1 MPVRVVSCVRLRKS
15 RMEQQ
20 RGLLLFLGVQMLLV
34 GALLY
39 QSHHR
44 RSFTSFLRSLI
55 QDKPEDGEELPFLV
69 QVSSVGIPYQDV
81 YSNLSQIHPLDI
93 SDEDLPNCPII
104 SPYINGPLKVL
115 IPENLTMEQVVE
127 KNPLVELGGQYRPPD
142 CWTEQH
148 TAVVVPYCGQGRQL
162 QQLLFHLHP
171 FLQRQQLHYA
181 VYVVNQVNNS
191 PFNWGKLCNVG
202 FWEAMQEEDWDCVFF
217 HDVNLLPEDDRNRY
231 VCDVFPAHVSVAID
245 KFNYKLPYQGYL
257 GGVFAL
263 RPIHYLRIN
272 GFPNTYWGWDQE
284 DNEIAAR
291 VKLSGMLLSRP
302 HLLFGRYHMLEEG
315 QYPSH
320 KQSPQRGTPEGRLSG
335 GTRKRCAFY
344 SCCCCLCCGEKGADT
359 AHDPPVATN
368 KPEQKLHER
377 TRGRFFL
384 LGDFR
389 TKNCS
394 LSIRDV
400 SMGDSGTYFF
410 HVETSF
416 SEHSYLDKMF
426 SLKVTAL
433 IHKPHIPIPETL
445 ESGCPRNLTCS
456 VPWVCEQGTPPIFS
470 WTSAALTSLGP
481 KTLLSSVL
489 TLTPWP
495 QDHSTTV
502 TCQVMFPTT
511 GVIVERTIQL
521 NVTYAPQNV
530 AISIF
535 QGNRPALET
544 LQNASSLPILEGQAL
559 QLLCVADSNPP
570 AQLTWF
576 RGSPALNA
584 TAISSTAILELPG
597 VGTAEE
603 GEFTCRAQN
612 PLGSQY
618 LSLSLSVVCQ
628 SQPRAGWVLGA
639 VGGAGFMVLLSLSLC
654 LVFRVKTRR
663 ETQPVQSMDD
673 RSQVV
678 GSGSREYQF
687 GTDTPADS
695 PAPAGAGPI
704 SQDECQLHYAFLRF
718 HKLKPQGREGMDTE
732 YSEIRTH
739 K

>member
-1 MPVRVVSCVRLRKS
+1 MCLL
-15 RMEQQ
+15 Q
-20 RGLLLFLGVQMLLV
+20 LLLLPVLW
-34 GALLY
+34 GAPLARVLSY
-39 QSHHR
+39 P
-44 RSFTSFLRSLI
+44 L
-55 QDKPEDGEELPFLV
+55 ELPETVTVQESLCVLV
-69 QVSSVGIPYQDV
+69 PCRFSYPWS
-81 YSNLSQIHPLDI
+81 
-93 SDEDLPNCPII
+93 
-104 SPYINGPLKVL
+104 
-115 IPENLTMEQVVE
+115 
-127 KNPLVELGGQYRPPD
+127 LGTSYM
-142 CWTEQH
+142 
-148 TAVVVPYCGQGRQL
+148 
-162 QQLLFHLHP
+162 
-171 FLQRQQLHYA
+171 
-181 VYVVNQVNNS
+181 
-191 PFNWGKLCNVG
+191 
-202 FWEAMQEEDWDCVFF
+202 FWFQ
-217 HDVNLLPEDDRNRY
+217 
-231 VCDVFPAHVSVAID
+231 
-245 KFNYKLPYQGYL
+245 
-257 GGVFAL
+257 
-263 RPIHYLRIN
+263 
-272 GFPNTYWGWDQE
+272 
-284 DNEIAAR
+284 
-291 VKLSGMLLSRP
+291 
-302 HLLFGRYHMLEEG
+302 
-315 QYPSH
+315 
-320 KQSPQRGTPEGRLSG
+320 
-335 GTRKRCAFY
+335 
-344 SCCCCLCCGEKGADT
+344 KGADT

-426 SLKVTAL
+426 SLKVTGMVGAQGKTLGLATCQGTPFFCFSSPAL

-530 AISIF
+530 AIRIF

-570 AQLTWF
+570 AQLSWF

-618 LSLSLSVVCQ
+618 LSLSVSVVYPPQLLGPSCSWEDGGLHCSCSSRAQPAPSLRWRLGEGLLEGTSSNASYMVTSSSAGPWANSSLSLSEGLSSGLSLSCEALNVHGAQSARVLLLPGQ

-654 LVFRVKTRR
+654 LVFSVI
-663 ETQPVQSMDD
+663 P
-673 RSQVV
+673 
-678 GSGSREYQF
+678 F
-687 GTDTPADS
+687 GYCARY
-695 PAPAGAGPI
+695 GPLGI
-704 SQDECQLHYAFLRF
+704 SL
-718 HKLKPQGREGMDTE
+718 
-732 YSEIRTH
+732 
-739 K
+739 

>member
-1 MPVRVVSCVRLRKS
+1 MCLL
-15 RMEQQ
+15 Q
-20 RGLLLFLGVQMLLV
+20 LLLLPVLW
-34 GALLY
+34 GAPLARVLSY
-39 QSHHR
+39 P
-44 RSFTSFLRSLI
+44 L
-55 QDKPEDGEELPFLV
+55 ELPETVTVQESLCVLV
-69 QVSSVGIPYQDV
+69 PCRFSYPWS
-81 YSNLSQIHPLDI
+81 
-93 SDEDLPNCPII
+93 
-104 SPYINGPLKVL
+104 
-115 IPENLTMEQVVE
+115 
-127 KNPLVELGGQYRPPD
+127 LGTSYM
-142 CWTEQH
+142 
-148 TAVVVPYCGQGRQL
+148 
-162 QQLLFHLHP
+162 
-171 FLQRQQLHYA
+171 
-181 VYVVNQVNNS
+181 
-191 PFNWGKLCNVG
+191 
-202 FWEAMQEEDWDCVFF
+202 FWFQ
-217 HDVNLLPEDDRNRY
+217 
-231 VCDVFPAHVSVAID
+231 
-245 KFNYKLPYQGYL
+245 
-257 GGVFAL
+257 
-263 RPIHYLRIN
+263 
-272 GFPNTYWGWDQE
+272 
-284 DNEIAAR
+284 
-291 VKLSGMLLSRP
+291 
-302 HLLFGRYHMLEEG
+302 
-315 QYPSH
+315 
-320 KQSPQRGTPEGRLSG
+320 
-335 GTRKRCAFY
+335 
-344 SCCCCLCCGEKGADT
+344 KGADT

-530 AISIF
+530 AIRIF

-570 AQLTWF
+570 AQLSWF

-618 LSLSLSVVCQ
+618 LSLSVSVVCQ

-654 LVFRVKTRR
+654 LVFRVKTHR

-678 GSGSREYQF
+678 GSGSREHQF